1 MCGLEAMSANA
12 EEFGGLPG
20 RRAAGDPPAGAQG
33 VPKLDMAPT
42 AMGAAGLC

>member
-1 MCGLEAMSANA
+1 MCGLEAMTANA
-12 EEFGGLPG
+12 EFGGLHG

-33 VPKLDMAPT
+33 VPKLDMAHT